1 MTLSTTRRL
10 LAALGAAALLTGASL
25 GAQTPANDPSARLR
39 AVLPPDVADRV
50 LARIAEAR
58 ARELP
63 AAALENRALKFAA
76 RGVAPADIER
86 SVTEQARRMDAAKRA
101 LNQARGGRPATGD
114 EVEAGAEAMRQGV
127 DGTAVSALAK
137 SAPSG
142 RSLAVPL
149 YVIGG
154 LIDRGLPSDEALRR
168 VQARLQA
175 RASDTEL
182 QNMPGELPPQAV
194 AGRANRPAETGR
206 DLAATKRHGAGAAG
220 AGAGVTSRPAGV
232 PAPAAGTGAG
242 QRPAGAGRP

>member
-1 MTLSTTRRL
+1 MTFSSTRL
-10 LAALGAAALLTGASL
+10 LAALGTATLLAGASL
-25 GAQTPANDPSARLR
+25 SAQTPASDPSARLR

-76 RGVAPADIER
+76 RGVAPADIEC
-86 SVTEQARRMDAAKRA
+86 SVSEQAGRMDAAKRA
-101 LNQARGGRPATGD
+101 LAQARGGRPATGD

-127 DGTAVSALAK
+127 DGAAVSALAK

-154 LIDRGLPSDEALRR
+154 LTDRGLPSEEALRR

-175 RASDTEL
+175 RASDAEL
-182 QNMPGELPPQAV
+182 QAMPGELPPQAV
-194 AGRANRPAETGR
+194 AGQANRPAETGR
-206 DLAATKRHGAGAAG
+206 DLAATKRPGAGAAG
-220 AGAGVTSRPAGV
+220 PGVGAAGRPAGV
-232 PAPAAGTGAG
+232 PAPRAAGTG
-242 QRPAGAGRP
+242 QRPSGTGRP

>member
-1 MTLSTTRRL
+1 MTSSSRL
-10 LAALGAAALLTGASL
+10 LAALGAATLLAGASL

-39 AVLPPDVADRV
+39 AVLPPDVAERV

-86 SVTEQARRMDAAKRA
+86 SVSDQVGRMDAAKRA
-101 LNQARGGRPATGD
+101 LAQARRGRPATGD

-127 DGTAVSALAK
+127 DGAAVSALAQ

-154 LIDRGLPSDEALRR
+154 LTDRGLPSDEALRR

-175 RASDTEL
+175 RASDAEL
-182 QNMPGELPPQAV
+182 QAMPGELPPQAV
-194 AGRANRPAETGR
+194 AGKANRPAETGR
-206 DLAATKRHGAGAAG
+206 DLAATKRPGAGAAG
-220 AGAGVTSRPAGV
+220 PGVGAAGRPAGV
-232 PAPAAGTGAG
+232 PAPRAAGTG
-242 QRPAGAGRP
+242 QRPSGTGRP